1 MTSEPVVLPGM
12 QHGRDRM
19 KMDGNDEII
28 FSGEYKDFRFGARFA
43 LGGRTPD
50 EAVSALCQIN
60 AAVEPHAFRFAG
72 VDVKKV
78 DAIARTK
85 QGLQGVCAFLRE
97 MKPRALQAELAGTVP
112 GKELLPAAESCLL
125 NRLLA
130 NAGLSFMPK
139 ATATLKPEAEQP
151 GDHIAFIAKYG
162 NWVAIKKLG
171 LEKVQDYEV
180 SAVLAGINN
189 TIVNKSFDFAGA
201 KDDATVQQALAGKG
215 RRSYGNLRAALESLL
230 PKFTGTTNGDA
241 YVLAKVMGGTGYKPY
256 ASPEMLTEAHPDIKP
271 PKVKGRKPKG

>member
-1 MTSEPVVLPGM
+1 
-12 QHGRDRM
+12 
-19 KMDGNDEII
+19 MDGSDEII
-28 FSGEYKDFRFGARFA
+28 LSGEYKDFRSGARFV

-50 EAVSALCQIN
+50 DVVSALCQIN
-60 AAVEPHAFRFAG
+60 AAVEPHAFKFAG
-72 VDVKKV
+72 VDVKKI
-78 DAIARTK
+78 DAMAK
-85 QGLQGVCAFLRE
+85 KGQGLQAVCAFLKE
-97 MKPRALQAELAGTVP
+97 IKPRALQEELAGAVP
-112 GKELLPAAESCLL
+112 RKELLPAAESCLL

-130 NAGLSFMPK
+130 NAGVSFMPK
-139 ATATLKPEAEQP
+139 PAATLKPTAEAP

-162 NWVAIKKLG
+162 KWVAVKKLG

-189 TIVNKSFDFAGA
+189 TVVNKSFDFAGV
-201 KDDATVQQALAGKG
+201 KDEAAVQQALAGRG
-215 RRSYGNLRAALESLL
+215 RRSYGNLCAALGAIL